1 MLNSLRLGQ
10 RFFIVFYPD
19 TKVTRDLAKIPGA
32 GADANPLNCKP

>member
-10 RFFIVFYPD
+10 RFFIVFYPEP
-19 TKVTRDLAKIPGA
+19 KVTRDFAKIPGA